1 MLEQPAV
8 SRNKPAFTQ
17 VTRGKLMGYS
27 VRNDRWR
34 YIQWGK
40 RGEQGRELYD
50 HRKDQIEFY
59 NLADNPEHRQVCKEM
74 AKLLEK
80 GFPEITK

>member
-1 MLEQPAV
+1 
-8 SRNKPAFTQ
+8 
-17 VTRGKLMGYS
+17 MGYS

-40 RGEQGRELYD
+40 KGKEGMELYD
-50 HRKDQIEFY
+50 HRKDEIEFY
-59 NLADNPEHRQVCKEM
+59 NLADNPEYKRTLKEM

-80 GFPEITK
+80 GFPEISR